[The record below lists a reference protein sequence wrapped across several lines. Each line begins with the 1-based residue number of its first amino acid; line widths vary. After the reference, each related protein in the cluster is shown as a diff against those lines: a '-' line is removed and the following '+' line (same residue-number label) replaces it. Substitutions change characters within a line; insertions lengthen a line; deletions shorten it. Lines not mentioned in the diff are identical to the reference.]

1 MKNLPKNKFVLA
13 GAGAVAVITVLLLI
27 SALKFSFTAGKPGV
41 QKESGSQTPTQQEK
55 LASRATN
62 FGGTG
67 GKPEFSIKL
76 PQGWAKGELEQQV
89 DLAVGSITPEKLT
102 NGANFTVNIV
112 ASISS
117 HPIPTSGI
125 SDYQASWKDY
135 MLNQYPSMEFV
146 GDGMTNVNGVDAY
159 AFEMRQ
165 TRGDGVVVHQLQYV
179 FYVDDKY
186 ALGVTASV
194 PEEVW
199 SKYEK
204 AARASL
210 ESIEKVSSG
219 ASSET
224 QSLTKEGDEE
234 LVSYTNSTLGITIKY
249 PEGWEKVENLK
260 DGLVS
265 FGAPTQKH
273 TANILSSK
281 LPKTFTLDEYTKISL
296 DQLKEKDIK
305 ITEQKK
311 TTLSGL
317 PAYKVVYTLATSVK
331 SMHVW
336 ALKGDREYVF
346 TYAGKTSKDYD
357 ERASTAQEMVESIVI
372 E

>member
-1 MKNLPKNKFVLA
+1 MQNLSKNKFVLV
-13 GAGAVAVITVLLLI
+13 GAGAVAVIAVLLLTG
-27 SALKFSFTAGKPGV
+27 ALKFSFTAGKPGV
-41 QKESGSQTPTQQEK
+41 QKESGSQTLNQQEK

-67 GKPEFSIKL
+67 EKPEFSIRL

-89 DLAVGSITPEKLT
+89 DLAVGSITPEKLPSGT
-102 NGANFTVNIV
+102 NFTVNIV
-112 ASISS
+112 ASISP
-117 HPIPTSGI
+117 HPIPASGI
-125 SDYQASWKDY
+125 GDYRASWKDY

-146 GDGMTNVNGVDAY
+146 RDDMASVSGMDAY
-159 AFEMRQ
+159 VFEMKQ

-179 FYVDDKY
+179 FYVDSKY

-199 SKYEK
+199 NKYK
-204 AARASL
+204 GVVRTSL

-219 ASSET
+219 ASET
-224 QSLTKEGDEE
+224 QSLTKEGEEE
-234 LVSYTNSTLGITIKY
+234 LVSYTNSTLGITIKH
-249 PEGWEKVENLK
+249 PRAWEKVENLK

-265 FGAPTQKH
+265 FSAPAQKH
-273 TANILSSK
+273 TANILANK
-281 LPKTFTLDEYTKISL
+281 LPKTFTLDEYTKTSL
-296 DQLKEKDIK
+296 DQLKEKDIE

-317 PAYKVVYTLATSVK
+317 PAYKIVYTLADDIK
-331 SMHVW
+331 FMQVW
-336 ALKGDREYVF
+336 APKGGREYVF
-346 TYAGKTSKDYD
+346 TYAGKTSSDYD
-357 ERASTAQEMVESIVI
+357 ERVSTAQKMVESIVI